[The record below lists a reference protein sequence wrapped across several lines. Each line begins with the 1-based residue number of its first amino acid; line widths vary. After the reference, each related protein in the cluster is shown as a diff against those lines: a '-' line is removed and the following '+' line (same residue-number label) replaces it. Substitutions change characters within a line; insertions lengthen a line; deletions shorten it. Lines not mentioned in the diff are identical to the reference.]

1 MPHLRISEAA
11 ALTGVSDDTF
21 RRWLKAEDVATDTD
35 DAGRMVVSGEIVA
48 RFASQAPTPHDA
60 TGVMRS
66 ARNRFPGIVT
76 AIKKDAVM
84 SQVDMQCGPF
94 RVVSLMSTEA
104 VEDLGLTVGSVTT
117 AVVKSTA
124 VIVESAPR
132 EGSP

>member
-21 RRWLKAEDVATDTD
+21 RRWLKAEGIEAGTD
-35 DAGRMVVSGEIVA
+35 DAGRMVIPGEVVA
-48 RFASQAPTPHDA
+48 RFASQTPAPRDA
-60 TGVMRS
+60 TAVQRS

-104 VEDLGLTVGSVTT
+104 VEDLGLAVGSVTT
-117 AVVKSTA
+117 AVAKSTA
-124 VIVESAPR
+124 VIVEAAPA
-132 EGSP
+132 EGTW

>member
-21 RRWLKAEDVATDTD
+21 RRWLKAEGVTTHTD
-35 DAGRMVVSGEIVA
+35 DAGRMVVPGEQVA
-48 RFASQAPTPHDA
+48 RFASQAAAPRDTA
-60 TGVMRS
+60 AVLRS

-84 SQVDMQCGPF
+84 AQVDMQCGPF

-104 VEDLGLTVGSVTT
+104 LEDLGLTVGSVTT

-124 VIVESAPR
+124 VIVETAP
-132 EGSP
+132 GDPHS

>member
-1 MPHLRISEAA
+1 MTHLRISEAA

-21 RRWLKAEDVATDTD
+21 RRWLRAEGIEPGTD
-35 DAGRMVVSGEIVA
+35 DAGRMVVPGDVVA
-48 RFASQAPTPHDA
+48 RFASHATAPPDA
-60 TGVMRS
+60 TDVRRS

-84 SQVDMQCGPF
+84 AQVDMQCGPF

-104 VEDLGLTVGSVTT
+104 VDDLGLTVGSVTT

-132 EGSP
+132 EDAP

>member
-1 MPHLRISEAA
+1 MPQLRISEAA

-21 RRWLKAEDVATDTD
+21 RRWLKAEGIEAGTD
-35 DAGRMVVSGEIVA
+35 DAGRMVIPGEIVA
-48 RFASQAPTPHDA
+48 RFASQTPAPRDA
-60 TGVMRS
+60 TGVLRS

-104 VEDLGLTVGSVTT
+104 VDDLGLAVGSVTT

-124 VIVESAPR
+124 VIVESAPL
-132 EGSP
+132 EGTS